1 VRGTLRGVTDRSPVG
16 GGRVGTWKR
25 LAVGVICALSL
36 ARASAQIVPGT
47 NVNMVAGTT
56 WPDGDPFLQRQNEP
70 SIAVSTRNVLHLVA
84 GANDYRTVDLPGL
97 PADKPTGDAWLGLFK
112 SFDGGRTWKS
122 TLLPGYPQDTSA
134 TGIASP
140 LKGFDAAA
148 DPLVRSGANGLF
160 VYSGIAF
167 QRAAIVGS
175 TAVQAGLDDHP
186 QLRSK
191 KKDKEEREREE
202 KERERKREREREAKH
217 AREADRRRERDADRA
232 RRQAGGRSAGAPTES
247 ARRTTGRQQPF
258 SRLRGGAEEDD
269 EEAGGEAGTASAV
282 FVSTLA
288 DLDNRE
294 NGDPVRYIR
303 TTIVDRDSG
312 GRFLDK
318 QWTAIDVPRANAQLC
333 VFDAPQEVGAPV
345 RQSFM
350 GGRIYVVY
358 TAFSGSG
365 PSLRGQILLSYSA
378 DCGATW
384 SRPRDLTS
392 VSSPDVNGDGIVNT
406 ADLNVVKASYGKRC
420 GDVGFIPGADVN
432 GDCLVDL
439 VDLTLVSRSLGR
451 VFSTIRRV
459 PQGATLAI
467 HPLTGAVYVAW
478 REFKAGNLP
487 DAIQFAASTDSGAT
501 FSPPT
506 TVATFSPY
514 DQGTTE
520 TSFRTSAFPTMAAD
534 GGRIY
539 LAWSARGFATTRSD
553 PVTGDARVVMST
565 SPTGAVWTAP
575 RAVDESG
582 APGHQIMPA
591 LAFSAGKLSLLY
603 YDLRED
609 VSNLFGPFVDE
620 LPILTST
627 PPGLR
632 HTLDAR
638 IAQAAPGVQ
647 PLFTSVRLSQYT
659 FGSLAP
665 GDPVQ
670 RLQFNPPNL
679 PIFRQGTAPFMG
691 DYVDIAT
698 SPPIRSNP
706 NGTWAFNIEPAG
718 SAAGHAV
725 WTDNRDVRAG
735 PAGNLTGYTP
745 PNSSAR
751 GTTSVFDP
759 TQTVAACVPNL
770 TGTRD
775 QNIYSARFDQGL
787 FAAALGNSKPLG
799 TLQRSFALM
808 VENGSTVV
816 RSYRLTILNQPP
828 GGQASFLQFTTAGNA
843 RTVLDISVP
852 PHSIVAR
859 TVFVSSSDPQ
869 ARVDIDVAEI
879 AAPNDPGVL
888 PGGLHGSITLNG
900 DPSAPAI
907 ENPAIENPAIENPD
921 IRSAEEFTPLIS
933 SAVSNPAIEN
943 PAIENPAIDNPA
955 IENVGVANPGIINPA
970 IENPAIE
977 NPAIENPA
985 IENADLVN
993 GSISDTT
1000 WDVTNAGNTAAA
1012 YAVKLLLNQPIPAG
1026 FKTQLIIHKTYTTP
1040 AADGCDLK
1048 VQLHNV
1054 VVANITTP
1062 AFTDPA
1068 DAGNPAIENPA
1079 IGNATVALG
1088 PGESASVTFRVFDPD
1103 KNDQFTFD
1111 AAASVTPAVVADA
1124 VNTVDVQQGST
1135 QPPVAV
1141 AVTITTPRLNDA
1153 LVVPGGSYLQQLA
1166 ANVPGSWVVA
1176 DGSLPP
1182 GLTLNPETGV
1192 VSGTPTAT
1200 GTYPF
1205 TIVFTDRATPAHSA
1219 TRRFV
1224 IRIGDELA
1232 LFPTLFDPVAGVP
1245 FSSGIPT
1252 QGGIGSLT
1260 WTVVAGSLPPGLL
1273 LDASTGAITGT
1284 ATSVGSF
1291 PIGVTVRDSGLP
1303 RNAASRNYVIDVH
1316 PPLGQNPTD
1325 MKVSLTADH
1334 NPVAVGTTLTYT
1346 LTVTNTGSSQATAV
1360 TATQTLPSGV
1370 TFLSVSNEPSSC
1382 SQSGSL
1388 VSCSFGIVPGFTTRS
1403 AFVQVRA
1410 DVGGVRL
1417 VSNAYVDST
1426 TPDLNPDND
1435 SVTLTTG
1442 VTGDGTRR
1450 VWAANAGSEA
1460 AISIIN
1466 PDTNTAVGTIN
1477 LFAPAYDIAFSPDG
1491 LRAYAVNATA
1501 NSVAVIETSTNR
1513 VVANL
1518 EVASPVRVKVSPDNA
1533 RLYVT
1538 GSESTVVVFD
1548 AQTLARITSI
1558 QVGSSPAGLA
1568 LAPGGKLAYVA
1579 NRNADSVSVIDTSS
1593 NTVVATVTVG
1603 AFPVAVALSPNG
1615 RQLYV
1620 ANSLDNSISIVDT
1633 AINVVVSTLDVGS
1646 GPQGIA
1652 ITPDGAKAYVSNV
1665 HDDTVSV
1672 IDIRSNEVVATPIV
1686 IGGPSGIVASPD
1698 GNAVYVTAYNG
1709 SAVRVI
1715 DTTTN
1720 TVVASQETGSLTI
1733 AVDYLRLRV
1742 FR

>member
-1 VRGTLRGVTDRSPVG
+1 MRGTLRGSTGRLLVDVG
-16 GGRVGTWKR
+16 RTRTWRR
-25 LAVGVICALSL
+25 LAVGVIVALSL

-70 SIAVSTRNVLHLVA
+70 SIAVSTRNILHLVA

-175 TAVQAGLDDHP
+175 TAVRAGVEDHSRT
-186 QLRSK
+186 LTRK
-191 KKDKEEREREE
+191 TEKEEKAEKQAEKEE
-202 KERERKREREREAKH
+202 KEKKRERERDAKRAATQ
-217 AREADRRRERDADRA
+217 ARQRN
-232 RRQAGGRSAGAPTES
+232 GGKQGES
-247 ARRTTGRQQPF
+247 ARRTPGREQPF

-269 EEAGGEAGTASAV
+269 QEAGVEAGTASAV

-294 NGDPVRYIR
+294 NGDPVSYVR
-303 TTIVDRDSG
+303 TTIVDKDSG

-318 QWTAIDVPRANAQLC
+318 QWTAVDIPRANAQLC
-333 VFDAPQEVGAPV
+333 VFDAPQENGAPV
-345 RQSFM
+345 RQSFA

-378 DCGATW
+378 DCGVTW

-392 VSSPDVNGDGIVNT
+392 VSSPDTNGDGIVNT
-406 ADLNVVKASYGKRC
+406 ADLNVVKASFGKRC
-420 GDVGFIPGADVN
+420 GDAGFIAGADVN

-439 VDLTLVSRSLGR
+439 LDLTLVSRNVGR
-451 VFSTIRRV
+451 VASTIRRV

-487 DAIQFAASTDSGAT
+487 DAIQFSASTDFGAT
-501 FSPPT
+501 FSPPK

-534 GGRIY
+534 ANRIY
-539 LAWSARGFATTRSD
+539 LAWSARGFATTRND
-553 PVTGDARVVMST
+553 PTTGDARVVMST
-565 SPTGAVWTAP
+565 SPTGAAWTAP
-575 RAVDESG
+575 RALDESG

-627 PPGLR
+627 PRGLR
-632 HTLDAR
+632 HTVDAR
-638 IAQAAPGVQ
+638 IAQASPGAQ
-647 PLFTSVRLSQYT
+647 PQFTSVRLSEYT
-659 FGSLAP
+659 FGTLA
-665 GDPVQ
+665 GGGPVQ

-691 DYVDIAT
+691 DYVDLAT
-698 SPPIRSNP
+698 SPSMRSNP
-706 NGTWAFNIEPAG
+706 DGTWSFNIEPTG

-735 PAGNLTGYTP
+735 PAGSLAGYTP
-745 PNSSAR
+745 PNSAAR
-751 GTTSVFDP
+751 GATSVFDP
-759 TQTVAACVPNL
+759 TQAAPACVPTL

-799 TLQRSFALM
+799 SLQRSFALM
-808 VENGSTVV
+808 VENDSTVV
-816 RSYRLTILNQPP
+816 RSYRLTILNQPQ
-828 GGQASFLQFTTAGNA
+828 GGQASFLQFTAVGNA
-843 RTVLDISVP
+843 RTVLDVSVP
-852 PHSIVAR
+852 RHSIVAR
-859 TVFVSSSDPQ
+859 TVYVSSSDPK
-869 ARVDIDVAEI
+869 ARVDIDVSEI
-879 AAPNDPGVL
+879 AAPNDPNVL
-888 PGGLHGSITLNG
+888 AGGLHGSITLNG

-907 ENPAIENPAIENPD
+907 ENPRVDNPAIDNTD
-921 IRSAEEFTPLIS
+921 IRSAEVFTPVIS
-933 SAVSNPAIEN
+933 SGVSSPAIEN
-943 PAIENPAIDNPA
+943 PAIENPAIENPQVDNVA
-955 IENVGVANPGIINPA
+955 AANPGIINPAIENPA

-1000 WDVTNAGNTAAA
+1000 WELTNAGNTAAA

-1040 AADGCDLK
+1040 AAEGCDLK

-1062 AFTDPA
+1062 AFTTSA
-1068 DAGNPAIENPA
+1068 NAGNPAIENPA
-1079 IGNATVALG
+1079 IENASVALA
-1088 PGESASVTFRVFDPD
+1088 PSETAHVTFRVFDPN
-1103 KNDQFTFD
+1103 KNDLITFN

-1124 VNTVDVQQGST
+1124 VNTVDVQAGRT

-1141 AVTITTPRLNDA
+1141 AVTITTARLNDA
-1153 LVVPGGSYLQQLA
+1153 LLSTGGPYVQQLA
-1166 ANVPGSWVVA
+1166 ANVPGSWA
-1176 DGSLPP
+1176 ITGGSLPP
-1182 GLTLNPETGV
+1182 GLALNGESGV
-1192 VSGTPTAT
+1192 VSGTPTTT
-1200 GTYPF
+1200 GTFAF
-1205 TIVFTDRATPAHSA
+1205 TVLFTDGAAPAHVA
-1219 TRRFV
+1219 TRPFV
-1224 IRIGDELA
+1224 IRIGEALA
-1232 LFPTLFDPVAGVP
+1232 LFPTLFDPVFGVA

-1252 QGGIGSLT
+1252 QGGVGALT
-1260 WTVVAGSLPPGLL
+1260 WTIDSGVMPPGLSF
-1273 LDASTGAITGT
+1273 DTTSGAITGT
-1284 ATSVGSF
+1284 ATAVGSF
-1291 PIGVTVRDSGLP
+1291 PITVTVKDSGVP
-1303 RNAASRNYVIDVH
+1303 RNSVSRGYSVSVH
-1316 PPLGQNPTD
+1316 PPLGLNPTD
-1325 MKVSLTADH
+1325 MRVSLTADQ
-1334 NPVAVGTTLTYT
+1334 NPVAAGTTLTYT
-1346 LTVTNTGSSQATAV
+1346 LVAANAGTSQANGV
-1360 TATQTLPSGV
+1360 TATQTLPPGVVLLSLSTDVCSLSG
-1370 TFLSVSNEPSSC
+1370 T
-1382 SQSGSL
+1382 L
-1388 VSCSFGIVPGFTTRS
+1388 VSCSFGNIP
-1403 AFVQVRA
+1403 AFANASVLVRVRA
-1410 DVGGVRL
+1410 DVGGVTL
-1417 VSNAYVDST
+1417 VSNADVVSA
-1426 TPDLNPDND
+1426 TPDTNPGNN
-1435 SVTLTTG
+1435 STTLTTA
-1442 VTGDGTRR
+1442 VTGAGTRR
-1450 VWAANAGSEA
+1450 VWAANAGTST

-1466 PDTNTAVGTIN
+1466 PDTNTSAGTIN
-1477 LFAPAYDIAFSPDG
+1477 LFTPAADIAFSPDG
-1491 LRAYAVNATA
+1491 LRAYVVNATSNSLTVIDTGT
-1501 NSVAVIETSTNR
+1501 NSVIAFLETS
-1513 VVANL
+1513 
-1518 EVASPVRVKVSPDNA
+1518 SPVRARVSPDST
-1533 RLYVT
+1533 RLYLTSAQNIVY
-1538 GSESTVVVFD
+1538 VFN
-1548 AQTLARITSI
+1548 AQTLAQITSI
-1558 QVGSSPAGLA
+1558 AVGNSPAGLA
-1568 LAPGGKLAYVA
+1568 VAPSGRRLYVA
-1579 NRNADSVSVIDTSS
+1579 NRNSDSVSVIDTSS
-1593 NTVVATVTVG
+1593 NTVVATVNVG
-1603 AFPVAVALSPNG
+1603 AFPVDVALSPNG
-1615 RQLYV
+1615 KRLYV
-1620 ANSLDNSISIVDT
+1620 TNFFDNSVSVVDT
-1633 AINVVVSTLDVGS
+1633 AINAVVSTIDVGS

-1652 ITPDGAKAYVSNV
+1652 ITPDGARAYVSNFN
-1665 HDDTVSV
+1665 DDTVSV
-1672 IDIRSNEVVATPIV
+1672 IDTVSGEILATPV
-1686 IGGPSGIVASPD
+1686 VSGSPNGIVASPD
-1698 GNAVYVTAYNG
+1698 GNFVYVTAYNA

-1715 DTTTN
+1715 DTSTN
-1720 TVVASQETGSLTI
+1720 AVVTSVGTGSLTI
-1733 AVDYLRLRV
+1733 AVDYVRLKP
-1742 FR
+1742 